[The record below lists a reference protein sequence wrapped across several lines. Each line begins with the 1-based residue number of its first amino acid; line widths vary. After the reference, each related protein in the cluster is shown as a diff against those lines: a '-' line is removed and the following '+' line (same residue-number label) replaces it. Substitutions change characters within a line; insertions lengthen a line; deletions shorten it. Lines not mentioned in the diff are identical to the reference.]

1 MKVKN
6 IGLHLFQNMNLTEQ
20 QLKFVQTWGTLGTNW
35 GINKTM
41 AQLHALLMIS
51 EDALSTEEMME
62 TLKISRGN
70 TNMNVRALV
79 EWGLANKEMIAG
91 DRRDFYSAKKD
102 IWVVAR
108 QIAHQRRKREL
119 EPVIAALVEL
129 KRDTPQDAEHKQLIN
144 RVNDIE
150 DFAIKIDRML
160 EKFEKS
166 DENWFYKVLLKL
178 V

>member
-1 MKVKN
+1 MK
-6 IGLHLFQNMNLTEQ
+6 LTEQ
-20 QLKFVQTWGTLGTNW
+20 QQKFVQTWGILGSNW

-51 EDALSTEEMME
+51 ESALSTEEMMD
-62 TLKISRGN
+62 TLQISRGN

-79 EWGLANKEMIAG
+79 EWGLANKEMVAG
-91 DRRDFYSAKKD
+91 DRKDFYSAKKD

-108 QIAHQRRKREL
+108 KIAQQRRKREL
-119 EPVIAALVEL
+119 DPVITALVEL
-129 KRDTPQDAEHKQLIN
+129 KDETPDTKENKELLD
-144 RVNDIE
+144 RVSDIE
-150 DFAIKIDRML
+150 DFAIKVDKML
-160 EKFEKS
+160 EKFIKS

>member
-1 MKVKN
+1 LLLDKRMKLN
-6 IGLHLFQNMNLTEQ
+6 GQ
-20 QLKFVQTWGTLGTNW
+20 QLKFVQTWGILGNNW

-51 EDALSTEEMME
+51 ENALSTEEMME
-62 TLKISRGN
+62 TLQISRGN

-79 EWGLANKEMIAG
+79 EWGLANKEMMAG

-108 QIAHQRRKREL
+108 QIAKQRRKREL
-119 EPVIAALVEL
+119 EPVIAALVEIKSETVNTDENTEL
-129 KRDTPQDAEHKQLIN
+129 LN

-150 DFAIKIDRML
+150 DFAIKIDKML

>member
-1 MKVKN
+1 MYIRTSIKMQLN
-6 IGLHLFQNMNLTEQ
+6 EQ
-20 QLKFVQTWGTLGTNW
+20 QQKFVHTWGILGTNW

-51 EDALSTEEMME
+51 EKALSTEEMMGI
-62 TLKISRGN
+62 LQISRGN

-79 EWGLANKEMIAG
+79 EWGLANKEMISG

-108 QIAHQRRKREL
+108 QIAKQRRKREL
-119 EPVIAALVEL
+119 EPVISALVEI
-129 KRDTPQDAEHKQLIN
+129 KNETDDTQENMELLN

-150 DFAIKIDRML
+150 DFAIKVDNML
-160 EKFEKS
+160 EKFENS